1 MPEAD
6 ALDVST
12 LTSSTY
18 TGLMSDYLITGDRER
33 VETAL
38 DRLAILVDEWIAA
51 CSGRPAERSLPGPG
65 VTSAEA
71 AG

>member
-1 MPEAD
+1 
-6 ALDVST
+6 
-12 LTSSTY
+12 
-18 TGLMSDYLITGDRER
+18 MSDYLITGDRER